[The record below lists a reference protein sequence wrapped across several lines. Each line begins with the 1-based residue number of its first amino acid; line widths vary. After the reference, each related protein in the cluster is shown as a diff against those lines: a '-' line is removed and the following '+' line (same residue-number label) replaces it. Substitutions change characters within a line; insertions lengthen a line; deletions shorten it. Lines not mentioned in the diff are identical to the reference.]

1 MPFTEGMGKMIDN
14 MPEGQ
19 TQHEP
24 QLPARRVDITPIDGK
39 VVLQFDT
46 PSNYAA
52 YDPAEAVRVA
62 EAMIRCAVDCGAK
75 VTINTPPPR
84 IIPAFRERAV
94 ARTLMLLRN
103 KRDTAENDNILATRL
118 VDTIINMLGL

>member
-1 MPFTEGMGKMIDN
+1 MTDL
-14 MPEGQ
+14 PEGQ

-46 PSNYAA
+46 PAHYAA
-52 YDPAEAVRVA
+52 YDPSEAVRVA

-75 VTINTPPPR
+75 VTINTPPPK

-94 ARTLMLLRN
+94 ARVVMLLRN
-103 KRDTAENDNILATRL
+103 KRNSAESDEIFAARL
-118 VDTIINMLGL
+118 TDTIINMLGL